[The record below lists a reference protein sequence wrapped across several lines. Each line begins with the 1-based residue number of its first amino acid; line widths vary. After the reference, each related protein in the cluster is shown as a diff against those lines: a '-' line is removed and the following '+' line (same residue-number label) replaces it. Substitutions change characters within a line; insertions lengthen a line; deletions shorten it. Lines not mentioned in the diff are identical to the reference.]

1 MADTSAS
8 RIVGVLFS
16 PTKTFQ
22 AIAQRPT
29 WALALA
35 LMLLLGAISGSVM
48 TRRLDFEQITRD
60 SFAERSVTPDEAQI
74 EQAVAMQEKLAP
86 IFGIVNPVLFGAAF
100 FFVGA
105 LIFAVVF
112 RLLGGDLSYKS
123 SLSTYVHGFL
133 PTAVAGLLN
142 LPVILRRETLQMDE
156 VMAGGNLLASNLGF
170 LATEDTTP
178 VIKALLGSVDAFNL
192 WVIVLLTIGYSTV
205 AGTSR
210 KSAAIGVVVLWLVA
224 VGIKVGLV
232 ALTS

>member
-8 RIVGVLFS
+8 RIVGVFLS
-16 PTKTFQ
+16 PAKTFQ
-22 AIAQRPT
+22 AIAERPT

-35 LMLLLGAISGSVM
+35 LMLLIGAINGSIM
-48 TRRLDFEQITRD
+48 TRRLDFEAITRH
-60 SFAERSVTPDEAQI
+60 SFAEKSITPDEAKI

-86 IFGIVNPVLFGAAF
+86 IFGVVNPVLFGAAF

-112 RLLGGDLSYKS
+112 RLLGGELSYKS
-123 SLSTYVHGFL
+123 SLATYVHGFL

-156 VMAGGNLLASNLGF
+156 VMGGGNFLASNLGF
-170 LATEDTTP
+170 LASEDTAPT
-178 VIKALLGSVDAFNL
+178 IKALLGSVDAFSL
-192 WVIVLLTIGYSTV
+192 WVIVLLAIGYSTA

-210 KSAAIGVVVLWLVA
+210 RSAAIGVVILWLVA
-224 VGIKVGLV
+224 IGIKVGLV